1 MKKAVIVL
9 LNVVLFG
16 VLILFAGSICATQIV
31 VHTITQEI
39 TGNVESQRMID
50 VVMDAF
56 PEASSDQ
63 LLQVQEALKNS
74 PAMEE
79 ITTKYID
86 EIAAAAASGEE
97 LKLPEIKEDMNT
109 LLEENMSVIEE
120 NLGKEFTQEQRQTIS
135 QKLEEK
141 SDDVQRA
148 LDTVT
153 QSIMYETT
161 GGKAVILKAYHTVT
175 STAFQAGCG
184 IVVLVLFV
192 LISLLKKSPAKAMS
206 GVGISFLLAGICLTT
221 LIPSV
226 ASEIGGEIAD
236 RMLGSYMNIDFS
248 SLRIAGGV
256 MLGIGI
262 VMEIIYI
269 LAGRKRNDSFEYDWK

>member
-9 LNVVLFG
+9 LNIILFG
-16 VLILFAGSICATQIV
+16 TLILFAGSICTTKIV
-31 VHTITQEI
+31 SHTITQEI
-39 TGNVESQRMID
+39 TGDVESQRMID

-56 PEASSDQ
+56 PEASPNQ

-74 PAMEE
+74 PAIEA

-86 EIAAAAASGEE
+86 EIAAAVALDEE

-109 LLEENMSVIEE
+109 LIEENMSIIEE
-120 NLGKEFTQEQRQTIS
+120 NLGKELTQEQRQTIS
-135 QKLEEK
+135 KRLEEK
-141 SDDVQRA
+141 SDDIQRA
-148 LDTVT
+148 LDSAT

-184 IVVLVLFV
+184 IVVLLLFA
-192 LISLLKKSPAKAMS
+192 LISFLKRSPVKAMS
-206 GVGISFLLAGICLTT
+206 GVGISFLLSGICLAA
-221 LIPSV
+221 LIPPA
-226 ASEIGGEIAD
+226 ASGIGSKIAD
-236 RMLGSYMNIDFS
+236 RMLGSNMNIDFS
-248 SLRIAGGV
+248 GLRIAGGV
-256 MLGIGI
+256 IFGIGI

-269 LAGRKRNDSFEYDWK
+269 LAGRKRNASFEYDWK